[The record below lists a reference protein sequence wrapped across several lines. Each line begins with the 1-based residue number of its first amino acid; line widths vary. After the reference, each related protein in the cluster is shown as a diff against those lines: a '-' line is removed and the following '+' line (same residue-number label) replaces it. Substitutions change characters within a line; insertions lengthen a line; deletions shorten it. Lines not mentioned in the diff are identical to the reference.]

1 MILLIDYYSYSL
13 TIKVDRVTILTYT
26 LQFFDILVILTELP
40 TTSIINLYM
49 LTQFKV
55 VKYSKCPNMI
65 RLLLWWLK
73 YSKSWRFLERMMVK
87 MSFFDGWLKWMS
99 ACIFESSMS
108 VLVNGSPS
116 EDFKVGRGLCQGN
129 PLSPFLFC
137 FRRKVWLVWWV
148 ERLI

>member
-65 RLLLWWLK
+65 RLLL
-73 YSKSWRFLERMMVK
+73 
-87 MSFFDGWLKWMS
+87 
-99 ACIFESSMS
+99 
-108 VLVNGSPS
+108 
-116 EDFKVGRGLCQGN
+116 
-129 PLSPFLFC
+129 
-137 FRRKVWLVWWV
+137 
-148 ERLI
+148 